1 MRISRSLPKKQGGF
15 AAVEMAL
22 ITPFMLVLIG
32 GIIEVTQLLQSNSVM
47 IGMSREAANLVSRT
61 STNTPDEIMTL
72 VATTSAPL
80 DMNSDGV
87 MYLSLIHI

>member
-61 STNTPDEIMTL
+61 SVCHRNDVL
-72 VATTSAPL
+72 VNECICSQSGNDLPRL
-80 DMNSDGV
+80 
-87 MYLSLIHI
+87 Y